1 MGALAGR
8 RVVVTRAAEQADEL
22 VTLLQAAGA
31 VPVVVRDSGCWRASR
46 RAMRALAT
54 ARSTLARVASCW
66 AFMR

>member
-31 VPVVVRDSGCWRASR
+31 VPVVVPLIEIVADPT
-46 RAMRALAT
+46 AT
-54 ARSTLARVASCW
+54 AELAALGPTRFEWLVVSSP
-66 AFMR
+66 